1 MQLFIIIF
9 YVLFS
14 VNLLS
19 ASELPEVSYKGQP
32 PLIIK
37 ENKAIIIK
45 FEKSIELKE
54 KNIIP
59 KGKINY
65 KDCTSGFR

>member
-1 MQLFIIIF
+1 MQWFIIIF
-9 YVLFS
+9 CFLFA

-19 ASELPEVSYKGQP
+19 ANELPEVSYKGQP
-32 PLIIK
+32 ALIIK
-37 ENKAIIIK
+37 QTKATIIK

>member
-1 MQLFIIIF
+1 MQWFITIF
-9 YVLFS
+9 YILFFI
-14 VNLLS
+14 NLLL
-19 ASELPEVSYKGQP
+19 ANELPEVHYKSQP

-37 ENKAIIIK
+37 EAKATIVR

-54 KNIIP
+54 KNITP

-65 KDCTSGFR
+65 KDCTPGFR

>member
-1 MQLFIIIF
+1 
-9 YVLFS
+9 
-14 VNLLS
+14 
-19 ASELPEVSYKGQP
+19 LPEVSYKGQP

-54 KNIIP
+54 KNIIT

>member
-1 MQLFIIIF
+1 MQWFMIIF
-9 YVLFS
+9 YFLFA

-19 ASELPEVSYKGQP
+19 ANELPEVSYKGQP

-37 ENKAIIIK
+37 EAKATIIK
-45 FEKSIELKE
+45 FEKLIELNE

-65 KDCTSGFR
+65 KECTPGFR

>member
-1 MQLFIIIF
+1 MQWFIIIF
-9 YVLFS
+9 CFLFA

-19 ASELPEVSYKGQP
+19 ANELPEVSYKGQP

-37 ENKAIIIK
+37 QAKATIIK

-54 KNIIP
+54 KNTIP

-65 KDCTSGFR
+65 KECTSGFR